1 MPQMISEEL
10 TTIKLSGSL
19 VRLFGR
25 EHQRVVVRT
34 KDAMKALCV
43 TLPGFEQFL
52 INSKQR
58 GITFAIF
65 KGKRNVCKDD
75 LENLNSGKEIHIVPV
90 IIGSKRAGMFQ
101 TILGVAII
109 AVSAYF
115 SAGTSIGMGA
125 GFGAAGGYGTATLV
139 GASLALGG
147 VSQMLSPQT
156 TGLRTRQDPDNKP
169 SYAFG
174 GPVNTTAQG
183 NPVGV
188 GYGQREIGGAIISA
202 GIYTEDQ
209 L

>member
-19 VRLFGR
+19 AKNFGR
-25 EHQRVVVRT
+25 VHQRVVVRT
-34 KDAMKALCV
+34 KDALKALCV
-43 TLPGFEQFL
+43 TLPGFEQYL
-52 INSKQR
+52 LSSKQR
-58 GITFAIF
+58 GLTFAIF
-65 KGKRNVCKDD
+65 KGNRNISKDD
-75 LENLNSGKEIHIVPV
+75 LGNINSGKEIHVVPV
-90 IIGSKRAGMFQ
+90 IIGSKRAGQFQ

-115 SAGTSIGMGA
+115 SGGTSLGMGM
-125 GFGAAGGYGTATLV
+125 GFSAAGAWGSATLV
-139 GASLALGG
+139 GASMVLGG

-156 TGLRTRQDPDNKP
+156 TGIRSRQDPDNKP

-183 NPVGV
+183 NPVAV
-188 GYGQREIGGAIISA
+188 GYGQREIGGQIISA

-209 L
+209 Q